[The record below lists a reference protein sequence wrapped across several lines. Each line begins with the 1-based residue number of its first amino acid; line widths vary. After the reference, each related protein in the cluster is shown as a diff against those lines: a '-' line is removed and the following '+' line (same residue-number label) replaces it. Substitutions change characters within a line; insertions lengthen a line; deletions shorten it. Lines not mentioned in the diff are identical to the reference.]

1 MEKGEEAP
9 GLYTLT
15 VPTGGG
21 KTISSMAF
29 AMKQAV
35 KYHKRRIIYVIPYVS
50 IIEQTAEIFKDFW
63 ERLMCWRATAM
74 WTMTIW
80 KSPWQGG

>member
-1 MEKGEEAP
+1 M
-9 GLYTLT
+9 T

-50 IIEQTAEIFKDFW
+50 IIEQTAEIFKDFLGKADVL
-63 ERLMCWRATAM
+63 ESHSNVDYDDMEE
-74 WTMTIW
+74 
-80 KSPWQGG
+80 SWQGG